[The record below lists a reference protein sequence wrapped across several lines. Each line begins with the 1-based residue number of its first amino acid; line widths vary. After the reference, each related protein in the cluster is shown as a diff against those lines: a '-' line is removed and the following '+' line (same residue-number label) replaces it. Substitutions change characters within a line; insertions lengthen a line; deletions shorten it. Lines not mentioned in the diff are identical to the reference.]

1 MKRKKTVLKNLILS
15 LWAVMV
21 IVSSMGCSSYPF
33 IPQAE
38 TRASAVTAETTMT
51 TTNQSVSGIWYEYIK
66 TADQFTSEQGQMLA
80 EYVSGRIFR
89 NEAPNAEVENILK
102 SDLAARI
109 VYLSI
114 SDGYSAARVFSV
126 AGTGIRQAIENVFVE
141 ANDAIAKGL
150 EPKWVR
156 FDIVHEVTLLT
167 DVDINN
173 PQPLEYERSLYG
185 LAFDRYVGLAF
196 LPQELVVRT
205 LIDSKRKI
213 RTDNI
218 QNYLKFTGKEDSY
231 FALTLAL
238 QNKLI
243 NLYRFTTLSYFT
255 DGRETFSLYR
265 GHRMFDKI
273 TPEEALQ
280 SAAAGGSYLARSV
293 GPDGRFIYLFY
304 PKTSSIPND
313 YNIVRHAGSVWGML
327 ELYDVAPTIELREA
341 INRSLKFELLGKATK
356 PCTFQG
362 KEYLCIVENKNVKLG
377 SNALGAIAL
386 SKYMEVT
393 GDRQYRDE
401 MLAYGEWALATMDPI
416 SGEFLASTVS
426 HPGGEITSKESQY
439 FPGETI
445 LAFLRIYRLD
455 KNAKWLDA
463 AEKAAKYLINVRDA
477 GKQINELQHDHW
489 LLYALNELYRE
500 RPNALYLEH
509 TLKITQ
515 GIINKQNLNPPYPDW
530 MGSYY
535 NPPRSTPAATRSEG
549 MLAAYQLVRDFGKPE
564 DAEAILKPVELL
576 IAFQLQTQ
584 FRPESAMFVDNPQYV
599 LGAFHADLT
608 NYEIRNDYVQHNI
621 ASLVSYYILT
631 NSKTLNE

>member
-1 MKRKKTVLKNLILS
+1 MKRKKTVLKNLVLS
-15 LWAVMV
+15 FWAVLV
-21 IVSSMGCSSYPF
+21 IVSSLGCSRYPQ

-38 TRASAVTAETTMT
+38 TGAASATAAATMT
-51 TTNQSVSGIWYEYIK
+51 TTNQSTNGIWYEYIK
-66 TADQFTSEQGQMLA
+66 TADQFSNEQGQMLA
-80 EYVSGRIFR
+80 EYVSGRLFK
-89 NEAPNAEVENILK
+89 NEAPNAEVEAILK

-114 SDGYSAARVFSV
+114 SDGYSAAQVFS
-126 AGTGIRQAIENVFVE
+126 ATGTGIRQAIENAFAQANEAVE
-141 ANDAIAKGL
+141 KGL
-150 EPKWVR
+150 EPQWVQ

-173 PQPLEYERSLYG
+173 PQPLEYERSLFG

-196 LPQELVVRT
+196 LPQELVART
-205 LIDSKRKI
+205 LVDSKRKI
-213 RTDNI
+213 RPDNI
-218 QNYLKFTGKEDSY
+218 QEYLEFIGKEDSY
-231 FALTLAL
+231 FALNLAL

-255 DGRETFSLYR
+255 NGKETFPLYR
-265 GHRMFDKI
+265 GHRMFDEI

-280 SAAAGGSYLARSV
+280 SAVAGGSYLARSV

-304 PKTSSIPND
+304 PKTNSIPND

-327 ELYDVAPTIELREA
+327 ELYDVAPTVELREA
-341 INRSLKFELLGKATK
+341 INRSLKFELLGQATQD
-356 PCTFQG
+356 CTFKG
-362 KEYLCIVENKNVKLG
+362 KEYLCIVENDNVKLG

-386 SKYMEVT
+386 SKYIEIT
-393 GDRQYRDE
+393 GDRQYLDE

-426 HPGGEITSKESQY
+426 HPEGEITSKESQY

-445 LAFLRIYRLD
+445 LAFLRIYRMD

-477 GKQINELQHDHW
+477 GKEINELQHDHW

-500 RPNALYLEH
+500 RPNAIYLEH
-509 TLKITQ
+509 TQKIAQ

-530 MGSYY
+530 LGSYY

-564 DAEAILKPVELL
+564 DAEAILKSVEML

-584 FRPESAMFVDNPQYV
+584 FRPETAMFVDNPQYIM
-599 LGAFHADLT
+599 GAFHADLT
-608 NYEIRNDYVQHNI
+608 NFEIRNDYVQHNV
-621 ASLVSYYILT
+621 ASLVAYYEVT
-631 NSKTLNE
+631 RPDAQ

>member
-1 MKRKKTVLKNLILS
+1 MKRKKTVLKNLALAM
-15 LWAVMV
+15 WAVLV

-38 TRASAVTAETTMT
+38 NRASAVTAETTMT

-114 SDGYSAARVFSV
+114 SDSYSAARVFSA
-126 AGTGIRQAIENVFVE
+126 AGTGIRQAIENVFVQ

-218 QNYLKFTGKEDSY
+218 QNYLKFTGKEDTY

-401 MLAYGEWALATMDPI
+401 MLAYGNWALATMDPI

-564 DAEAILKPVELL
+564 DAEAILKSVELL

-608 NYEIRNDYVQHNI
+608 NYEIRNDYVQHNV

>member
-1 MKRKKTVLKNLILS
+1 MKRQKTVLKNLVLS

-21 IVSSMGCSSYPF
+21 IVSSMGCSHYPF

-38 TRASAVTAETTMT
+38 TRASAVTADATMT

-66 TADQFTSEQGQMLA
+66 TADQFTGEQGQMLA
-80 EYVSGRIFR
+80 EYVSGRLFR
-89 NEAPNAEVENILK
+89 NEAPNTEVENILK

-114 SDGYSAARVFSV
+114 SDGYSAARVFT
-126 AGTGIRQAIENVFVE
+126 ATGTGIRQAIENVFAQ
-141 ANDAIAKGL
+141 ANEVIANGL
-150 EPKWVR
+150 NPQWVR

-167 DVDINN
+167 DVDVNN

-218 QNYLKFTGKEDSY
+218 QNYLKFTGKENSY

-500 RPNALYLEH
+500 RPNAIYLEH

-564 DAEAILKPVELL
+564 DAEAILKSVEFL

-599 LGAFHADLT
+599 LGAFHAELT
-608 NYEIRNDYVQHNI
+608 NYEIRNDYVQHNV
-621 ASLVSYYILT
+621 ASLVSYYEVT
-631 NSKTLNE
+631 RPDAP

>member
-1 MKRKKTVLKNLILS
+1 MKRNKSVMKNLVLS
-15 LWAVMV
+15 FWAVLV
-21 IVSSMGCSSYPF
+21 ILSSMGCSRYQP

-38 TRASAVTAETTMT
+38 TGEAAVTAATTLT

-66 TADQFTSEQGQMLA
+66 PADQFTNEQGQMLA
-80 EYVSGRIFR
+80 EYVSGRLFR
-89 NEAPNAEVENILK
+89 NEAPDAEVENILK

-114 SDGYSAARVFSV
+114 SDGYSAAQVFS
-126 AGTGIRQAIENVFVE
+126 ATGTGIRQAIENVFIQ
-141 ANDAIAKGL
+141 ANEAIAKGL
-150 EPKWVR
+150 EPQWVQ
-156 FDIVHEVTLLT
+156 FDIVHEVTILT
-167 DVDINN
+167 DVDIQN
-173 PQPLEYERSLYG
+173 PQPLEYERSLFG

-205 LIDSKRKI
+205 LVDSKRKI
-213 RTDNI
+213 RMDNI
-218 QNYLKFTGKEDSY
+218 QEYLEFTGKEDSN
-231 FALTLAL
+231 FALDLAL

-243 NLYRFTTLSYFT
+243 TLYRFTTLSYFT
-255 DGRETFSLYR
+255 DGKETFSLYR
-265 GHRMFDKI
+265 GHRMFDEI
-273 TPEEALQ
+273 TSQEAFQ
-280 SAAAGGSYLARSV
+280 SAVAGGSYLARSV

-304 PKTSSIPND
+304 PKTNSIPND

-341 INRSLKFELLGKATK
+341 INRSMKFELLGQATK
-356 PCTFQG
+356 DCTFQG

-386 SKYMEVT
+386 SKYMEIT
-393 GDRQYRDE
+393 GDRQYMDE
-401 MLAYGEWALATMDPI
+401 MLAYGNWALATMDPI

-445 LAFLRIYRLD
+445 LAFLRIYRMD

-463 AEKAAKYLINVRDA
+463 AEKAAQYLINVRDA
-477 GKQINELQHDHW
+477 GKEINELQHDHW

-500 RPNALYLEH
+500 RPNAIYLEH
-509 TLKITQ
+509 TLKIAQ

-549 MLAAYQLVRDFGKPE
+549 MLAAYKLVRDFGKPE
-564 DAEAILKPVELL
+564 DAEAILKSVEKL

-584 FRPESAMFVDNPQYV
+584 FRPETTMFVDNPQYV
-599 LGAFHADLT
+599 MGAFHADLT
-608 NYEIRNDYVQHNI
+608 NFEIRNDYVQHNV
-621 ASLVSYYILT
+621 ASLVAYYDVT
-631 NSKTLNE
+631 RPDAQ